1 MLKEAT
7 LLKVKVRESDIERL
21 LAKRNLSHNAFA
33 ERLGISSGY
42 MSQLMR
48 GSRYPSA
55 ELRAKI
61 LRSLRNVTF
70 DDIFEIV
77 DVDEAQEKGGRNGRQ
92 R

>member
-1 MLKEAT
+1 MLKVVVRQT
-7 LLKVKVRESDIERL
+7 KVERL
-21 LAKRNLSHNAFA
+21 LTKRNLSQNAFA

-61 LRSLRNVTF
+61 LRSLRNISF
-70 DDIFEIV
+70 DDVFEII
-77 DVDEAQEKGGRNGRQ
+77 DDE
-92 R
+92 

>member
-1 MLKEAT
+1 MLKVLIRQSE
-7 LLKVKVRESDIERL
+7 VERL
-21 LAKRNLSHNAFA
+21 LTKRNFSQNAFA

-48 GSRYPSA
+48 GIRYPSA

-61 LRSLRNVTF
+61 LHSLRNVTF

-77 DVDEAQEKGGRNGRQ
+77 DDELRLMTSRQ
-92 R
+92 TKEQ